1 VAAES
6 GWLAILDEHD
16 RHLVVTGS
24 GRLADAAHVVAVDPG
39 THRSYYPIPAGHDG
53 RPVLLVFDPPV

>member
-1 VAAES
+1 
-6 GWLAILDEHD
+6 
-16 RHLVVTGS
+16 VTGS